1 MSTDF
6 LDFDIDNMY
15 FDSPL
20 PEAAEKLIDDAAE
33 HYGEETAELLLLRA
47 YLLAPEHLSTM
58 VALYRYYYYQ
68 HRLGDALTVVEN
80 AIRTSARELHLVDDW
95 RIVTP
100 LEVAAGAYKSVGLV
114 RFYLL
119 ALKAAGFVMVRMG
132 NVDKGADALR
142 KVIEHDP
149 KDRLKSK
156 DLLEVILSYSYA
168 KENENVLR
176 FASS

>member
-6 LDFDIDNMY
+6 LDFDVDNMY
-15 FDSPL
+15 FDTPL
-20 PEAAEKLIDDAAE
+20 PRQAEWMINEAAER
-33 HYGEETAELLLLRA
+33 YGEEEAELLLLRA
-47 YLLAPEHLSTM
+47 YLMAPEHFSTM

-68 HRLGDALTVVEN
+68 HRLEDALTVVEN
-80 AIRTSARELHLVDDW
+80 AIRVAARALHLVDDW
-95 RIVTP
+95 RMVTP

-132 NVDKGADALR
+132 DVDNGADALR

-149 KDRLKSK
+149 NDRLKTR
-156 DLLEVILSYSYA
+156 DLLEIILSYTYSR
-168 KENENVLR
+168 ENENVLR
-176 FASS
+176 FAEG